1 MKRFLTKIL
10 LATLT
15 VMLLCSIATAAD
27 ADLTYD
33 LSVNGSNS
41 ASVKT
46 GDVITVTFTVTNN
59 SADGSYNLNALQNE
73 IDYDDSF
80 FEFVDGSVTIVH
92 DGSNGDLVEKIAGDR
107 VYMNGMLVNYDSEQV
122 VGTFQ
127 LKVVGTSG
135 SGKVESTAAKA
146 YKTDNSAYT
155 IEQNDLTVSI
165 EGSSKPDDGDQDNNG
180 QSGTNTDTEKDPQ
193 STLPFTDVRTTSWF
207 YGDVKYVYEN
217 GLMNGVSA
225 VQFNP
230 NGTLTRGMIV
240 TILHRMDGVPDY
252 SYTAVFKDVVKGQW
266 YTEAVE
272 WAADNGI
279 VTGYTADTF
288 GPNDPVTRE
297 QLTTIL
303 YRYASYKNY
312 DVSANSGLTGYADYA
327 TVSSYAANGMQWAVA
342 EGLVNGSD
350 GKLLPKSSATRAQVA
365 AIIHRF
371 AKNVAF

>member
-1 MKRFLTKIL
+1 MKRVLTKIL
-10 LATLT
+10 LAALT
-15 VMLLCSIATAAD
+15 VMLLCSIAAAAD

-59 SADGSYNLNALQNE
+59 STDGSYNLNALQNE

-107 VYMNGMLVNYDSEQV
+107 VYMNGMLVSYDSEQV

-180 QSGTNTDTEKDPQ
+180 QGGATTDAEKDPQ
-193 STLPFTDVRTTSWF
+193 STLPFTDVRTANWF

-225 VQFNP
+225 AQFNP

-240 TILHRMDGVPDY
+240 TILHRMDGAPDY

-312 DVSANSGLTGYADYA
+312 DVSANTGLTGYADYT

-350 GKLLPKSSATRAQVA
+350 GKLLPKNSATRAQVA

-371 AKNVAF
+371 VENIAF

>member
-1 MKRFLTKIL
+1 MKRVLTKIL
-10 LATLT
+10 LAALT
-15 VMLLCSIATAAD
+15 VMLLCSIAAAAD

-59 SADGSYNLNALQNE
+59 STDGSYNLNALQNE

-107 VYMNGMLVNYDSEQV
+107 VYMNGMLVSYDSEQV

-165 EGSSKPDDGDQDNNG
+165 EGSSKPDDEDQDNNG
-180 QSGTNTDTEKDPQ
+180 QSGATTDTEKDPQ
-193 STLPFTDVRTTSWF
+193 NTLPFTDVRTTSWF
-207 YGDVKYVYEN
+207 YGDVRYVYEN

-225 VQFNP
+225 TQFNP

-240 TILHRMDGVPDY
+240 TILHRMDGAPDY

-312 DVSANSGLTGYADYA
+312 DVSANTGLTGYADYT

-350 GKLLPKSSATRAQVA
+350 GKLLPKNSATRAQVA

-371 AKNVAF
+371 VENIAF